1 MFRFLLSAYCLVV
14 VVRGNQYDPHVQSG
28 SPWFEGWYSR
38 ISETT
43 TGDSIAI
50 VTGYFPGQDNKLADA
65 GAYTAVV
72 VDRGMGKSIV
82 VKETNPK
89 ASEITVT
96 AAGKKVSKNPDFP
109 TPPNFVYRVG
119 AKDEFYIVQEGEH
132 QHVHASYDQ
141 GGFVLDANFS
151 RPQPWGEGGEGPEG
165 WVGHLPILGLH
176 WFVYSLGSRASYRME
191 INGEIITGTGLAHQ
205 EKNWGKTFPKSWLWG
220 EAASGNTKIALAGGP
235 VPLGPITVPDAF
247 LIGYQSD
254 VLEWNFHPN
263 DPALYFPTIDACNG
277 IFRVEAKSA
286 RRRLLITFR
295 VEGTTRTNR
304 EGFFNVGGPTG
315 TGFLVD
321 SVESYRANVEILAYT
336 GFNGDKLVD
345 AKNLTMGAIEFG
357 GDFRCDEEEE

>member
-119 AKDEFYIVQEGEH
+119 AKDEFYIVQEDEH

-151 RPQPWGEGGEGPEG
+151 RPQPWGE
-165 WVGHLPILGLH
+165 VLGIWL
-176 WFVYSLGSRASYRME
+176 RAP
-191 INGEIITGTGLAHQ
+191 HDQ
-205 EKNWGKTFPKSWLWG
+205 
-220 EAASGNTKIALAGGP
+220 LAGHY
-235 VPLGPITVPDAF
+235 L
-247 LIGYQSD
+247 
-254 VLEWNFHPN
+254 
-263 DPALYFPTIDACNG
+263 
-277 IFRVEAKSA
+277 
-286 RRRLLITFR
+286 
-295 VEGTTRTNR
+295 
-304 EGFFNVGGPTG
+304 
-315 TGFLVD
+315 
-321 SVESYRANVEILAYT
+321 
-336 GFNGDKLVD
+336 
-345 AKNLTMGAIEFG
+345 
-357 GDFRCDEEEE
+357 